1 MKHIEIKLKIS
12 ENYIC
17 CTFLKNMEYLH
28 KLRKML
34 AYHNIFWAK
43 LEDPHWTSPKDDD
56 FDGKTAKKA
65 TSEVMLCNSI
75 FLGVQ

>member
-1 MKHIEIKLKIS
+1 MKHIQIKQKIS
-12 ENYIC
+12 ERILEL
-17 CTFLKNMEYLH
+17 CTFLNNMEHLH
-28 KLRKML
+28 KLTKML
-34 AYHNIFWAK
+34 AYPNIFWAK

-65 TSEVMLCNSI
+65 TSEVMLCI